1 MYLFQQLFFW
11 CYLCI
16 FIIMK
21 RTIISEEQIKE
32 IISDYLNLL
41 SSDKI
46 SEKYGITKR
55 RVLLILKKNN
65 VETRRPGRIFLGGRK
80 VADKK
85 WRDIN
90 KEYVKENHKNWYSK
104 NREHRKEYMKDYQE
118 NNKDKIRK
126 TKREYEKTRKSKDPV
141 YKLVGNF
148 RTAIYTVL
156 KENNVKK
163 FGHYFDI
170 LGYSQ
175 ENLINHLENQFDDKM
190 SWENYG
196 KWHVD
201 HKLPITFFN
210 FTSIED
216 EEFKKC
222 WSLDNLQPMW
232 GSENISKSNKINL

>member
-1 MYLFQQLFFW
+1 MKKIILTQEELDNILRMYNNENLGSV
-11 CYLCI
+11 Y
-16 FIIMK
+16 
-21 RTIISEEQIKE
+21 ISQKTG
-32 IISDYLNLL
+32 L
-41 SSDKI
+41 SRP
-46 SEKYGITKR
+46 T
-55 RVLLILKKNN
+55 ILKLLKENG
-65 VETRRPGRIFLGGRK
+65 VDMKPSGRRNIGGK
-80 VADKK
+80 LIADKK
-85 WRDIN
+85 WRDNN
-90 KEYVKENHKNWYSK
+90 KEYMSNKSKNWYSK
-104 NREHRKEYMKDYQE
+104 NKEHVKEYHKTWRE

-126 TKREYEKTRKSKDPV
+126 TKREYEKTRKSNDPV

-232 GSENISKSNKINL
+232 GSENISKSNRINL

>member
-1 MYLFQQLFFW
+1 
-11 CYLCI
+11 
-16 FIIMK
+16 MK

-65 VETRRPGRIFLGGRK
+65 VETRQPGRIFLGGRK

-104 NREHRKEYMKDYQE
+104 NKEHRKEYMKDYQE

-126 TKREYEKTRKSKDPV
+126 TKREYEKTRKSNDPV

-232 GSENISKSNKINL
+232 GSENISKSNRINL

>member
-1 MYLFQQLFFW
+1 
-11 CYLCI
+11 
-16 FIIMK
+16 MK

-65 VETRRPGRIFLGGRK
+65 VETRQPGRIFLGGRK

-85 WRDIN
+85 WRDVN

-104 NREHRKEYMKDYQE
+104 NKEHRKEYHKTWRE
-118 NNKDKIRK
+118 NNKDKWRK
-126 TKREYEKTRKSKDPV
+126 SKREYEKTRKSNDPV
-141 YKLVGNF
+141 YKLIGNF

-196 KWHVD
+196 KWHV
-201 HKLPITFFN
+201 
-210 FTSIED
+210 E
-216 EEFKKC
+216 
-222 WSLDNLQPMW
+222 QPKR
-232 GSENISKSNKINL
+232 ILTL

>member
-21 RTIISEEQIKE
+21 RTIISEEQIKK

-65 VETRRPGRIFLGGRK
+65 VETRQPGRIFLGGRK

-104 NREHRKEYMKDYQE
+104 NKEHRKEYMKDYQE

-232 GSENISKSNKINL
+232 GSENISKSNRINL

>member
-1 MYLFQQLFFW
+1 MKKIILTQEELDNILRMYNDENLGSV
-11 CYLCI
+11 Y
-16 FIIMK
+16 
-21 RTIISEEQIKE
+21 ISQKTG
-32 IISDYLNLL
+32 L
-41 SSDKI
+41 SRP
-46 SEKYGITKR
+46 T
-55 RVLLILKKNN
+55 ILKLLKENG
-65 VETRRPGRIFLGGRK
+65 VDMKPSGRRNIGGK
-80 VADKK
+80 LIADKK
-85 WRDIN
+85 WRDNN
-90 KEYVKENHKNWYSK
+90 KEYMSNKSKNWYSK
-104 NREHRKEYMKDYQE
+104 NKEHVKEYHKTWRE

-126 TKREYEKTRKSKDPV
+126 TKREYEKTRKSNDPV

-232 GSENISKSNKINL
+232 GSENISKSNRINL

>member
-1 MYLFQQLFFW
+1 
-11 CYLCI
+11 
-16 FIIMK
+16 MK

-65 VETRRPGRIFLGGRK
+65 VETRQSGRLYMGGIKMSTKRYL
-80 VADKK
+80 
-85 WRDIN
+85 N
-90 KEYVKENHKNWYSK
+90 KDGVKEKKSINHKNWYSK
-104 NREHRKEYMKDYQE
+104 NKEHVKEYHKTWRE
-118 NNKDKIRK
+118 NNKDKWRK
-126 TKREYEKTRKSKDPV
+126 SKREYEKTRKSKDPV

-232 GSENISKSNKINL
+232 GSENISKSNRINL

>member
-1 MYLFQQLFFW
+1 MKKIILTQEELDNILRMYNDENLGSV
-11 CYLCI
+11 Y
-16 FIIMK
+16 
-21 RTIISEEQIKE
+21 ISQKTG
-32 IISDYLNLL
+32 L
-41 SSDKI
+41 SRP
-46 SEKYGITKR
+46 T
-55 RVLLILKKNN
+55 ILKLLKENG
-65 VETRRPGRIFLGGRK
+65 VDMKPSGRRNIGGK
-80 VADKK
+80 LIADKK
-85 WRDIN
+85 WRDNN
-90 KEYVKENHKNWYSK
+90 KEYMSNKSKNWYSK
-104 NREHRKEYMKDYQE
+104 NKEHVKEYHKTWRE
-118 NNKDKIRK
+118 NNKDKWRK
-126 TKREYEKTRKSKDPV
+126 SKREYEKTRKSNDPV

-232 GSENISKSNKINL
+232 GSENISKSNRINL